1 MPLIEVNTWPTM
13 STEEKKEFIYN
24 VTELTTKFLKIV
36 PDKIQ
41 VLINEREKEN
51 WGKAGAVAIDAT
63 FAEKSRVVNWDTK
76 ESYHTPDSN
85 IDGMAIITID
95 IWNTFDQDTKDKW
108 VNQLTLITS
117 KYTHAPLD
125 KVLIVI
131 REMIPGN
138 WGQSG
143 VTGADKDFLSK
154 SRTF

>member
-1 MPLIEVNTWPTM
+1 MPLIELKTWPTI
-13 STEEKKEFIYN
+13 STEEKKEFIYT
-24 VTELTTKFLKIV
+24 VTELTTKLLKIA

-41 VLINEREKEN
+41 VLINELEKEN
-51 WGKAGAVAIDAT
+51 WGKAGAVAIDTT

-76 ESYHTPDSN
+76 ESYHMPDNN

-95 IWNTFDQDTKDKW
+95 IWNTFNQDTKDKW
-108 VNQLTLITS
+108 VSQLTKITS
-117 KYTHAPLD
+117 KYTHSPLD

-131 REMIPGN
+131 REMAPGN

-154 SRTF
+154 SRTL